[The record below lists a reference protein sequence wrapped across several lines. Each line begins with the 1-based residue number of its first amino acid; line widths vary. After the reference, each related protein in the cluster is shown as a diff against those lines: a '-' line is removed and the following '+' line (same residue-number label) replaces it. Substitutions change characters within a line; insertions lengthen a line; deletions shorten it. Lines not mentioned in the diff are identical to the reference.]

1 MAEEQ
6 NKKTASLDQI
16 LEAVAQK
23 ENVVRQYKGQKTNV
37 KTTETTS
44 GASPLRAFL
53 NGLLFGLGFI
63 LVAGLGLY
71 IVLKLNQLHKANL
84 IFYKLVYTL
93 KALGR

>member
-1 MAEEQ
+1 MTEEQ

-16 LEAVAQK
+16 LEAVAK
-23 ENVVRQYKGQKTNV
+23 KESVIRPFKGKKSVSENVNSPNQ
-37 KTTETTS
+37 
-44 GASPLRAFL
+44 SPLRAFF

-63 LVAGLGLY
+63 IVAGLGLY